1 MTRLAAP
8 PSGSHRASTPR
19 ALYTAARA
27 GAVPK
32 IILSRPETWTLLGST
47 LVLLVIGLLA
57 INITGG
63 VDAPLISSLA
73 KKQVF
78 LAMIGAF
85 AGACLVV
92 PHYRIYAELSWVGAA
107 LAVGLLLFLL
117 VPFVPSSIVR
127 PINGARAWINLGSF
141 GLQPA
146 EFAKLAFV
154 LLMANYLRH
163 RKTYRRFT
171 GLIPPAIITFVPV
184 VLILLQPDM
193 GTAMLFLP
201 ALVAML
207 VAAGAKLKHFA
218 IIAVLGVALAPLS
231 YPFLLPH
238 QKERITAL
246 IHQYQ
251 GDTTTADST
260 QFQTRKAME
269 LIGAGGVSGVPEPK
283 SRALVRY
290 NALPEAHNDMIFSV
304 IVNRFGL
311 IGASLVLAL
320 YFVWIAS
327 ALAIAARC
335 RDPFGRIVAVGIAT
349 FVPVQAAINMGVCTG
364 ILPVV
369 GITLPFLSSGGS
381 SVIALL
387 MGVGLLVSISI
398 RPPRQMQRASFEFD
412 DDDEI

>member
-8 PSGSHRASTPR
+8 ASGSHRASTPR
-19 ALYTAARA
+19 ALYTTARA
-27 GAVPK
+27 GAIPK
-32 IILSRPETWTLLGST
+32 IILTRPETWALLGATLL
-47 LVLLVIGLLA
+47 LLVIGLLA

-63 VDAPLISSLA
+63 VEPSLVSSLA
-73 KKQVF
+73 KKQLF
-78 LAMIGAF
+78 LATLGAI

-92 PHYRIYAELSWVGAA
+92 PHYRIFAELSWVAAA

-117 VPFVPSSIVR
+117 IPFVPSSIVR
-127 PINGARAWINLGSF
+127 PINGARAWINLGPF

-171 GLIPPAIITFVPV
+171 GLVPPALITFVPI

-218 IIAVLGVALAPLS
+218 IVAVIGVALAPLS

-269 LIGAGGVSGVPEPK
+269 LIGAGGVAGVPETK

-311 IGASLVLAL
+311 AGATGVIVL
-320 YFVWIAS
+320 YCVWIAS

-335 RDPFGRIVAVGIAT
+335 REPFGRIVAVGIAT

-369 GITLPFLSSGGS
+369 GITLPFLSYGGS

-387 MGVGLLVSISI
+387 MGVGLLVNISI

>member
-1 MTRLAAP
+1 MTRVAAP
-8 PSGSHRASTPR
+8 THQRASTPR
-19 ALYTAARA
+19 ALYATARA
-27 GAVPK
+27 GAIPRV
-32 IILSRPETWTLLGST
+32 ILSRPETWTLLLAT
-47 LVLLVIGLLA
+47 FALLAIGLAA

-63 VDAPLISSLA
+63 VEPGVVSSLA
-73 KKQVF
+73 KKQLLLVGV
-78 LAMIGAF
+78 GAF
-85 AGACLVV
+85 AGATLVV
-92 PHYRIYAELSWVGAA
+92 PHYRIFADLSWLAA
-107 LAVGLLLFLL
+107 LLAVGLLLFLL
-117 VPFVPSSIVR
+117 IPFVPSSIVR
-127 PINGARAWINLGSF
+127 PINGARAWINLGPF

-146 EFAKLAFV
+146 EFAKIAFV
-154 LLMANYLRH
+154 VLMASYLRQ
-163 RKTYRRFT
+163 RKTYRSFK
-171 GLIPPAIITFVPV
+171 GLIPPALITFVPV

-201 ALVAML
+201 VLVAML
-207 VAAGAKLKHFA
+207 IAAGAKLKHF
-218 IIAVLGVALAPLS
+218 IIIGALGLALAPLS

-269 LIGAGGVSGVPEPK
+269 LIGAGGVGGVPEAK

-311 IGASLVLAL
+311 LGATGVFGL
-320 YFVWIAS
+320 YLLWIAS

-335 RDPFGRIVAVGIAT
+335 REPFGRIVAVGVAT
-349 FVPVQAAINMGVCTG
+349 FVPLQAAINMGVCTG

-369 GITLPFLSSGGS
+369 GITLPFLSYGGS
-381 SVIALL
+381 SAIALL
-387 MGVGLLVSISI
+387 MGVGLLVNISI

-412 DDDEI
+412 DDDEP

>member
-1 MTRLAAP
+1 MTRVLSA
-8 PSGSHRASTPR
+8 GSHRATTPR
-19 ALYTAARA
+19 ALYTTARSGAAPR
-27 GAVPK
+27 
-32 IILSRPETWTLLGST
+32 ILLGRLETWTLLAAT
-47 LVLLVIGLLA
+47 ALLVLLGLVA
-57 INITGG
+57 INITSG
-63 VDAPLISSLA
+63 VEPVAISSLA
-73 KKQVF
+73 KKQLL
-78 LAMIGAF
+78 LASMGAF
-85 AGACLVV
+85 AGACLIV
-92 PHYRIYAELSWVGAA
+92 PHYRVYAELSWLAA
-107 LAVGLLLFLL
+107 LVAVGLLVFLL
-117 VPFVPSSIVR
+117 IPIVPSSIVR
-127 PINGARAWINLGSF
+127 PINGARAWINLGFF

-163 RKTYRRFT
+163 RKTYRKFT
-171 GLIPPAIITFVPV
+171 GLIPPAVITFVPV

-207 VAAGAKLKHFA
+207 IAAGAKLKHFV
-218 IIAVLGVALAPLS
+218 IVGVIGIALAPLS

-246 IHQYQ
+246 VHQFQ

-269 LIGAGGVSGVPEPK
+269 LIGAGGVTGVPEPK
-283 SRALVRY
+283 SRALIRY
-290 NALPEAHNDMIFSV
+290 NALPDAHNDMIFSV

-311 IGASLVLAL
+311 AGASGVLFL

-335 RDPFGRIVAVGIAT
+335 REPFGRIVAVGVAT

-369 GITLPFLSSGGS
+369 GITLPFLSYGGS

-387 MGVGLLVSISI
+387 MGVGLLVNISI

-412 DDDEI
+412 DDDES

>member
-47 LVLLVIGLLA
+47 FVLLVIGLLA

>member
-1 MTRLAAP
+1 MTRVIAA
-8 PSGSHRASTPR
+8 GTHRATTPR
-19 ALYTAARA
+19 ALYTTARA
-27 GAVPK
+27 GAVPR
-32 IILSRPETWTLLGST
+32 IMLGRPETWTLLAAT
-47 LVLLVIGLLA
+47 ALLLVLGLAA
-57 INITGG
+57 INITSG
-63 VDAPLISSLA
+63 VEPVAISSLA
-73 KKQVF
+73 KKQ
-78 LAMIGAF
+78 LLLISLGAF

-92 PHYRIYAELSWVGAA
+92 PHYRIYAGLSWLAA
-107 LAVGLLLFLL
+107 LLAVGLLVFLL
-117 VPFVPSSIVR
+117 IPAVPSSIVR

-154 LLMANYLRH
+154 VLMASYLRH
-163 RKTYRRFT
+163 RKTYRKFT
-171 GLIPPAIITFVPV
+171 GLIPPAVITFVPV

-193 GTAMLFLP
+193 GTAMLFIP

-207 VAAGAKLKHFA
+207 IAAGAKLKHFV
-218 IIAVLGVALAPLS
+218 IVGVIGIALAPLS

-246 IHQYQ
+246 VHQFQ

-260 QFQTRKAME
+260 QYQTRKAME
-269 LIGAGGVSGVPEPK
+269 LIGAGGVVGVPEAK
-283 SRALVRY
+283 SRALIRY

-311 IGASLVLAL
+311 AGASGVLLL

-335 RDPFGRIVAVGIAT
+335 REPFGRIVAVGVAT

-369 GITLPFLSSGGS
+369 GITLPFLSYGGS

-387 MGVGLLVSISI
+387 MGVGLLVNISI

-412 DDDEI
+412 DDDET

>member
-8 PSGSHRASTPR
+8 ASGSHRASTPR

-32 IILSRPETWTLLGST
+32 IILTRPETWTLLGAT
-47 LVLLVIGLLA
+47 LMLLVIGLLA

-63 VDAPLISSLA
+63 VEPALVSSLA
-73 KKQVF
+73 KKQLF
-78 LAMIGAF
+78 LATLGAI

-92 PHYRIYAELSWVGAA
+92 PHYRIFAELSWVAGA

-127 PINGARAWINLGSF
+127 PINGARAWINLGPF

-146 EFAKLAFV
+146 EFTKLAFV

-171 GLIPPAIITFVPV
+171 GLIPPALITFVPV

-218 IIAVLGVALAPLS
+218 IVAVIGVAMAPLS

-238 QKERITAL
+238 QKQRITAL

-269 LIGAGGVSGVPEPK
+269 LIGAGGVAGVPETK

-311 IGASLVLAL
+311 AGATGVIAL

-335 RDPFGRIVAVGIAT
+335 REPFGRIVAVGIAT

-369 GITLPFLSSGGS
+369 GITLPFLSYGGS

-387 MGVGLLVSISI
+387 MGVGLLVNISI

>member
-1 MTRLAAP
+1 MTRVAAQ
-8 PSGSHRASTPR
+8 PSRRASTPR

-32 IILSRPETWTLLGST
+32 IILTRPETWTLLGST
-47 LVLLVIGLLA
+47 ALLLVVGLLA
-57 INITGG
+57 VNLTGG
-63 VDAPLISSLA
+63 VDAEVVSSLA

-78 LAMIGAF
+78 LTSVGAF

-92 PHYRIYAELSWVGAA
+92 PHYRLFGDLAWLGAL
-107 LAVGLLLFLL
+107 LACGLLVFLL
-117 VPFVPSSIVR
+117 IPAVPSSIVR

-146 EFAKLAFV
+146 EFTKLAFV
-154 LLMANYLRH
+154 VLMANYLRY

-171 GLIPPAIITFVPV
+171 GLIAPAVITFVPI

-193 GTAMLFLP
+193 GTAMLFVP

-207 VAAGAKLKHFA
+207 VAAGAKLKHFV
-218 IIAVLGVALAPLS
+218 IVCVIGLALAPLS

-238 QKERITAL
+238 QKQRITAL

-269 LIGAGGVSGVPEPK
+269 LIGAGGVSGVPEIK
-283 SRALVRY
+283 SRALIRY

-311 IGASLVLAL
+311 AGACGVLTL
-320 YFVWIAS
+320 YLVWIAS

-335 RDPFGRIVAVGIAT
+335 REPFGRIVAVGVAT

-387 MGVGLLVSISI
+387 MGVGLLVNISI